1 VPSTTGP
8 ATTASDGR
16 GARRKPSARA
26 RSRTCTAAAL
36 AVVAAGSV
44 LAPAASATATI
55 APASAT
61 AATALPAA
69 ARTRSTAVGATA
81 VLPAGG
87 ILAAGARLA
96 TTTGFVLVM
105 QPDGNL
111 VEYGL
116 GRALWGSRSHVRG
129 SSATLQTDG
138 NLVVRSPLGKP
149 VWATHTAGHP
159 GSSLSLESAGDTVL
173 RGADATALWDDQVGA
188 SYLAPTGRLTTG
200 QSIASPD
207 GGTRLTMG
215 TDGNLVVRTLVGGAW
230 VAVWASHTSR
240 HPGSYVRM
248 RADGDLVVFSPA
260 NTVLWNSTTP
270 TAAPIHLSVEGGGDV
285 RFRDPAGT
293 TIAAIG
299 DDYPLSLRAPAQ
311 DSVVDPWGYYNRE
324 CVSFVAARVLRQ
336 DRVAVLY
343 AGSAHTWA
351 AYARAHGYT
360 ADSQPARGSVGW
372 TDAGTYGHVAVVEEV
387 AGPLLVV
394 EEYNYAVRGGYSH
407 RVVPA
412 AAFKAFLHFELPAGP
427 LPAPARAG
435 TARRAPARYLPGR

>member
-1 VPSTTGP
+1 VPPTTGP
-8 ATTASDGR
+8 ATTARYGR
-16 GARRKPSARA
+16 RPRRTPSARA
-26 RSRTCTAAAL
+26 RARTCTAAAL

-44 LAPAASATATI
+44 LAPTASATPAAGR
-55 APASAT
+55 APASA
-61 AATALPAA
+61 AAPA
-69 ARTRSTAVGATA
+69 S

-87 ILAAGARLA
+87 TLTAGARLT

-105 QPDGNL
+105 QTDGNL

-129 SSATLQTDG
+129 SSVSLQTDG

-215 TDGNLVVRTLVGGAW
+215 TDGNLVVRTMVGGAW

-240 HPGSYVRM
+240 HPGAYVRM

-260 NTVLWNSTTP
+260 NMTLWNSTTP
-270 TAAPIHLSVEGGGDV
+270 TASPIHLSVEDGGDV
-285 RFRDPAGT
+285 RLRDPTGT
-293 TIAAIG
+293 TIASIG

-324 CVSFVAARVLRQ
+324 CVSFVAARVLNQ

-343 AGSAHTWA
+343 AGSAHTWL

-412 AAFKAFLHFELPAGP
+412 TAFKAFLHFELPAVTP
-427 LPAPARAG
+427 PAPAGAG
-435 TARRAPARYLPGR
+435 AARRAPAGYLPGR